1 MEDERRDSTR
11 AAHND
16 KSAVLARTHLF
27 QNLQEA
33 VRGHVANYSVI
44 RAVPRGRTIFS
55 KGDDGS
61 ALFVVS
67 DGVVQMSVPS
77 LEGKSAVYNH
87 IGAGEVFGEI
97 ALLDGSPRST
107 DAIAFTDCTLVVIER
122 RYFLQLL
129 HDHSEIAMRVIELLC
144 SRIRRT
150 SQQVEDLMFLDLKRR
165 VAKTLL
171 VMSSG
176 SMQELA
182 ITQGDLSQIVG
193 MSREMINR
201 QLQVWDREGWI
212 SLGRRRIGILR
223 PDRLEQL
230 LSEG

>member
-1 MEDERRDSTR
+1 MEDERPGSMRPSPIDK
-11 AAHND
+11 AAI
-16 KSAVLARTHLF
+16 LAGTNLF
-27 QNLQEA
+27 QGLQEA
-33 VRGHVANYSVI
+33 VRNRVASYSVI
-44 RAVPRGRTIFS
+44 KTVPRGKAIFS

-61 ALFVVS
+61 ALFVVG

-77 LEGKSAVYNH
+77 LEGKSAVYSH
-87 IGAGEVFGEI
+87 ISAGDVFGEI
-97 ALLDGSPRST
+97 ALLDGSPRTT
-107 DAIAFTDCTLVVIER
+107 DAVAFTACTLIVIER
-122 RYFLQLL
+122 RDFLQAL
-129 HDHSEIAMRVIELLC
+129 HEHPEIAMRVIELLC

-150 SQQVEDLMFLDLKRR
+150 TTQVEDLMFLDLKRR

-176 SMQELA
+176 SMQTLT

-193 MSREMINR
+193 MSREMVNR

-212 SLGRRRIGILR
+212 SVGRRRIGVLR

-230 LSEG
+230 LAEG